1 LGFRDDVRQG
11 VLRWIDIDDL
21 DEINNQIPAQAMPFV
36 SFALTASLLHRVE
49 ELMVQIWQ
57 FVFLY
62 PALRGGPHRTAT
74 MLATQNFIQKGL
86 VDTLGLE
93 QLV

>member
-1 LGFRDDVRQG
+1 
-11 VLRWIDIDDL
+11 
-21 DEINNQIPAQAMPFV
+21 
-36 SFALTASLLHRVE
+36 
-49 ELMVQIWQ
+49 MVQIWQ